1 MNFNSKSRK
10 VNSLLSSGAGIV
22 NQLAQLLGNFVYRT
36 VFLMVLSREYLGIN
50 GLFTNV
56 LQVFSLAELGIG
68 SAILYN
74 MYGAF
79 ARQDTD
85 KIGQL
90 VGFYKKIYSLLA
102 LLILGIGVAFY
113 PFLGSIVNVEEI
125 PADVSLPAVYFLFV
139 LNSVASYLFVYKQS
153 LLSADQREYAVKLFA
168 TAIMV
173 LCYVVRIVI
182 LFLTEDYVL
191 VLAAGIVL
199 TILMNWLF
207 SLWITRKY
215 HSVFQVAS
223 KLPEE
228 ERKEI
233 YKSTRGL
240 LCHKIGTVVVT
251 STDNIVIS
259 KFVSL
264 AAVGLY
270 SNYGTLV
277 SAITNFGVSLINGM
291 LPSIAN
297 FTATATKD
305 ETYTM
310 LKRIMMVDLWL
321 TSWTSV
327 CLFTL
332 LNPFIT
338 VWLDESYLLSYAVVA
353 VVCLQH
359 YLQTSRLAVNNFVY
373 SAGLFMRDRIRPLI
387 ESVINLAVSVVLAK
401 QYGIIGVFIG
411 TCVSGLLTYYWRE
424 PYLLFKHHLKRS
436 SLGYWG
442 IQAKW
447 FLLTVALCAGMYW
460 LFSLLPG
467 GLLWLLCRFALA
479 AVLPNLVIL
488 LTCVGTEEFWYFV
501 SFVKSKFLHQK
512 G

>member
-1 MNFNSKSRK
+1 MDYNSKSRK
-10 VNSLLSSGAGIV
+10 LNSMLASSVGMI
-22 NQLAQLLGNFVYRT
+22 NQVIQIIGNFVYRT
-36 VFLMVLSREYLGIN
+36 IFLMVLSREYLGIH

-79 ARQDTD
+79 AKQDTE

-90 VGFYKKIYSLLA
+90 IKFYKKIYSILA
-102 LLILGIGVAFY
+102 LFILAIGIAFY
-113 PFLGSIVNVEEI
+113 PFLGSIVNVGEI
-125 PADVSLPAVYFLFV
+125 PADVSLPAVYFMFV

-153 LLSADQREYAVKLFA
+153 LLTADQREHMVILYA
-168 TAIMV
+168 AIVTV
-173 LCYVVRIVI
+173 LSYILKI
-182 LFLTEDYVL
+182 AMLFLTRDFVL
-191 VLAAGIVL
+191 VLGSGIAITLVL
-199 TILMNWLF
+199 NFLF
-207 SLWITRKY
+207 SLWITKKY
-215 HSVFQVAS
+215 RSVFAVTS
-223 KLPEE
+223 KLPVE

-240 LCHKIGTVVVT
+240 LCHKIGSVVVA

-277 SAITNFGVSLINGM
+277 SAITRLGVSLVSGIV
-291 LPSIAN
+291 PSLAN
-297 FTATATKD
+297 FAVTASKD
-305 ETYTM
+305 NTYCM
-310 LKRIMMVDLWL
+310 LKRILMMNLWL
-321 TSWTSV
+321 ASWTTV

-338 VWLDESYLLSYAVVA
+338 VWLDESYLLSSAVVA

-359 YLQTSRLAVNNFVY
+359 YLQTSRLAVNSFIY
-373 SAGLFMRDRIRPLI
+373 SAGLFMRDKIRPLI
-387 ESVINLAVSVVLAK
+387 ESAINLVVSIILAK

-411 TCVSGLLTYYWRE
+411 TCVSGLLTYVWRE
-424 PYLLFKHHLKRS
+424 PYLLFKLYLRRS
-436 SLGYWG
+436 SRGYWW
-442 IQAKW
+442 IQIRW
-447 FLLTVALCAGMYW
+447 LILTVALCAVMQW

-467 GLLWLLCRFALA
+467 GLGWLLVRFALA
-479 AVLPNLVIL
+479 AVLPNVVIL
-488 LTCVGTEEFWYFV
+488 LLNIGSDEFRYLMDFI
-501 SFVKSKFLHQK
+501 KSKFLHKQ
-512 G
+512 